1 MNDLPNTPERQT
13 ALTEEDYDRF
23 DEQLPALA
31 EQATREA
38 YERALQSG
46 LPVAITLGNSVV
58 EVSLDGSVREIKKL
72 PPTRRYTTQRFYK
85 LD

>member
-1 MNDLPNTPERQT
+1 MHDLPNTPEPQT

-46 LPVAITLGNSVV
+46 LPVTVLLGTSIV
-58 EVSLDGSVREIKKL
+58 EVTLDGGIREIKKL
-72 PPTRRYTTQRFYK
+72 PEPRRHITQKHFK
-85 LD
+85 IK